1 MKKRAII
8 YTRVSTDEQNNGY
21 SPADQKDKLYKYCEH
36 NNIEIVGFFH
46 DDASGKSFNRP
57 EWINIVQFIKKNPS
71 YVDNILFLKWDRFSR
86 SVAES
91 YITIRDLKKL
101 GVEPQSI
108 EQPLDFEI
116 PESKMMLAVYLA
128 IPEVDNDRRALN
140 VFHGMR
146 RAKKEGRW
154 LGGSLRGYKNV
165 RDEKNKP
172 TIIPEGAKQEELIRA
187 AFTEYASGL
196 YNIEELRRKLNK
208 EGLTLGRCAFWTL
221 LRNKGYI
228 GKVFVPAYKEEAA
241 YWVDGVHEGI
251 IDEQTFYAVQDILE
265 GRKKNQPNK
274 IQTIRD
280 EFPLRGFLSCPRC
293 NSNLTASASKGKMG
307 TKFFYYHCGNG
318 CKERQKAL
326 NVNDKFS
333 EMLNKITS
341 NHQSMSLFAKIL
353 KEEFKNKNTTGR
365 TELEK
370 IQKEIGRQ
378 NQRVKNAK
386 DLMLDGDLTANEY
399 KEMKVEIE
407 VQLNKLGLEE
417 DRFRE
422 GIENYN
428 QVIDDS
434 VEVLKTLGGYY
445 KSKGTATKQRIV
457 SSVFPEKLTF
467 ENNEYRTPKINR
479 AVLLLCRVSS
489 LSNGTKK
496 EKHTVSDM
504 LSCQVAYGLHLSNFI
519 DDFHALKTMMNTSL
533 RF

>member
-1 MKKRAII
+1 M
-8 YTRVSTDEQNNGY
+8 
-21 SPADQKDKLYKYCEH
+21 
-36 NNIEIVGFFH
+36 
-46 DDASGKSFNRP
+46 
-57 EWINIVQFIKKNPS
+57 
-71 YVDNILFLKWDRFSR
+71 
-86 SVAES
+86 
-91 YITIRDLKKL
+91 
-101 GVEPQSI
+101 
-108 EQPLDFEI
+108 
-116 PESKMMLAVYLA
+116 
-128 IPEVDNDRRALN
+128 
-140 VFHGMR
+140 
-146 RAKKEGRW
+146 
-154 LGGSLRGYKNV
+154 
-165 RDEKNKP
+165 
-172 TIIPEGAKQEELIRA
+172 
-187 AFTEYASGL
+187 
-196 YNIEELRRKLNK
+196 
-208 EGLTLGRCAFWTL
+208 
-221 LRNKGYI
+221 
-228 GKVFVPAYKEEAA
+228 FVPAYKEEAA
-241 YWVDGVHEGI
+241 NWVDGVHEGI

-274 IQTIRD
+274 IQTVRD

-434 VEVLKTLGGYY
+434 LEVLKTLGNYY

-496 EKHTVSDM
+496 GKHTVSDM
-504 LSCQVAYGLHLSNFI
+504 LSCQVV
-519 DDFHALKTMMNTSL
+519 SL
-533 RF
+533 GIEPRSKV